1 MSMKKMSFIKVPI
14 TRRKFLKVS
23 SAASASLMLA
33 PTIWPRSSWSAEG
46 NILRV
51 RDYADIQTL
60 DPPFYTAFSEENVMG
75 CIYNKLVSYKPGET
89 FEWQLDAA
97 ESIVQVDPTHIKF
110 TLKHGIMFTNGFGE
124 MTAEDVKYSFE
135 RAIDPKLKATSSKEW
150 EALDHV
156 EITGKYSGVIVLK
169 NPYMPIWMLTLTYAN
184 GNIISKKGAESVG
197 GKIPIPPPCSS
208 GPYVLKKWKPKERTR
223 LVRNEIWKGPKP
235 DFEEI
240 HIFPIDDDKTAEIAF
255 EAGDI
260 DFTRI
265 SMSSFET
272 FQAKPPKNSTIINRP
287 SLYYVWLGINMEHP
301 KLKDIRV
308 RKAIQMAV
316 DVQSILDAAYFG
328 AVEPATGTVA
338 PGVIG
343 HREKSSLPLRGDID
357 GAKKLLAEAG
367 YPEGMSLTLDILS
380 KVTWVT
386 AAQVIQATLAQVGI
400 KVQINQHESG
410 AFWTLGVEKSGER
423 WKDVQLIMN
432 RYASVPDP
440 WYATAWFTS
449 DQVGIWNW
457 ERFRSEEFDELHK
470 KSIREPDPVK
480 RGEMVEKMQDLM
492 EESGCYRFITH
503 ESNPI
508 VYRKTIIPALRPDN
522 VPLLRYFK
530 KA

>member
-1 MSMKKMSFIKVPI
+1 
-14 TRRKFLKVS
+14 
-23 SAASASLMLA
+23 
-33 PTIWPRSSWSAEG
+33 
-46 NILRV
+46 
-51 RDYADIQTL
+51 
-60 DPPFYTAFSEENVMG
+60 
-75 CIYNKLVSYKPGET
+75 
-89 FEWQLDAA
+89 
-97 ESIVQVDPTHIKF
+97 
-110 TLKHGIMFTNGFGE
+110 
-124 MTAEDVKYSFE
+124 
-135 RAIDPKLKATSSKEW
+135 
-150 EALDHV
+150 
-156 EITGKYSGVIVLK
+156 
-169 NPYMPIWMLTLTYAN
+169 
-184 GNIISKKGAESVG
+184 
-197 GKIPIPPPCSS
+197 
-208 GPYVLKKWKPKERTR
+208 
-223 LVRNEIWKGPKP
+223 
-235 DFEEI
+235 
-240 HIFPIDDDKTAEIAF
+240 
-255 EAGDI
+255 
-260 DFTRI
+260 
-265 SMSSFET
+265 
-272 FQAKPPKNSTIINRP
+272 
-287 SLYYVWLGINMEHP
+287 MEHP

-308 RKAIQMAV
+308 RNAIQMAV
-316 DVQSILDAAYFG
+316 DVQAILDAAYFG
-328 AVEPATGTVA
+328 TVEPATGTVA

-343 HREKSSLPLRGDID
+343 HREKSSFPLRGDID

-457 ERFRSEEFDELHK
+457 ERFRSEEFDKLHK